1 MADEALVAAH
11 GLALG
16 YGESPVLRDVDLTV
30 RSGEFWCWIGPNGS
44 GKSTLLRG
52 FLRLLPPLA
61 GELHVSARL
70 ADRTR
75 IGYVP
80 QRSELS
86 DALPTTV
93 RELVELGL
101 VRSAVPRAE
110 RAHAVR
116 DALAQVDL
124 ADMARRDVWSLSGG
138 QRQRALLARAL
149 VRRPELLV
157 LDEPT
162 EGLDVATNDSL
173 LETLGALHRQ
183 AGLTLLVV
191 THRIEIARE
200 RADHVA
206 LFVDGRVIAGERDAV
221 LASGEAE
228 RAFAGRG
235 LALP

>member
-1 MADEALVAAH
+1 VESEALLAAR

-16 YGESPVLRDVDLTV
+16 YGETPVLRDVELTV
-30 RSGEFWCWIGPNGS
+30 QRGEYWGWIGPNGS

-52 FLRLLPPLA
+52 FLGLLRPLA
-61 GELHVSARL
+61 GTLEVAPRL
-70 ADRTR
+70 AGGAR

-101 VRSAVPRAE
+101 VRSSVPRAG
-110 RAHAVR
+110 RAEAVAW
-116 DALAQVDL
+116 ALAEVGL
-124 ADMARRDVWSLSGG
+124 AGMERRDVWSLSGG

-162 EGLDVATNDSL
+162 EGLDVATNDAL
-173 LETLGALHRQ
+173 LETLGALHRENR
-183 AGLTLLVV
+183 LTLIVV
-191 THRIEIARE
+191 THRLEIARE

-206 LFVDGRVIAGERDAV
+206 LFLDGRVIAGPRDAV
-221 LASGEAE
+221 LAGAEA
-228 RAFAGRG
+228 RHAVAGRG

>member
-1 MADEALVAAH
+1 VGDEALFAAR

-16 YGESPVLRDVDLTV
+16 YGEAPVLRDVELTV
-30 RSGEFWCWIGPNGS
+30 RPGEFWCWIGPNGS
-44 GKSTLLRG
+44 GKSTLVRG
-52 FLRLLPPLA
+52 FLGLLRPLA
-61 GELHVSARL
+61 GELTIAARL
-70 ADRTR
+70 ADGAR

-101 VRSAVPRAE
+101 VRSAVARAE
-110 RAHAVR
+110 RGEAAR
-116 DALAQVDL
+116 WALERVGLTGLEQ
-124 ADMARRDVWSLSGG
+124 RSFWSLSGG
-138 QRQRALLARAL
+138 QRQRALVARAL

-162 EGLDVATNDSL
+162 EGLDVATNDAL
-173 LETLGALHRQ
+173 LETLDALHRE

-191 THRIEIARE
+191 THRLEIARE

-206 LFVDGRVIAGERDAV
+206 LFVGGCVIAGPRDAV
-221 LASGEAE
+221 LSSAEAE
-228 RAFAGRG
+228 RAFAGRR
-235 LALP
+235 LALH

>member
-1 MADEALVAAH
+1 VEDEALFAAR
-11 GLALG
+11 GLSLG
-16 YGESPVLRDVDLTV
+16 YGESTVLRDVELAV
-30 RSGEFWCWIGPNGS
+30 RRGEYWGWIGPNGS

-52 FLRLLPPLA
+52 FLGLLRPLA
-61 GELHVSARL
+61 GELQVAPRL
-70 ADRTR
+70 ADRAR

-101 VRSAVPRAE
+101 VRSALPHAE
-110 RAHAVR
+110 RAA
-116 DALAQVDL
+116 ALGWALQQVGL
-124 ADMARRDVWSLSGG
+124 AGMERRDVWSLSGG

-162 EGLDVATNDSL
+162 EGLDVATNDAL
-173 LETLGALHRQ
+173 LETLGALHRE
-183 AGLTLLVV
+183 AGLTLIVV
-191 THRIEIARE
+191 THRLEIARE

-206 LFVDGRVIAGERDAV
+206 LFVDGRVIAGPREAV
-221 LASGEAE
+221 LSGAEAE
-228 RAFAGRG
+228 RAFARQG

>member
-1 MADEALVAAH
+1 VGAEALFAAH
-11 GLALG
+11 GLSLG

-30 RSGEFWCWIGPNGS
+30 RSGDFWCWIGPNGS

-52 FLRLLPPLA
+52 FLGLLRPLA
-61 GELHVSARL
+61 GELHVAKRLQDHARL
-70 ADRTR
+70 
-75 IGYVP
+75 GYVP

-101 VRSAVPRAE
+101 VRSAVPRGG
-110 RAHAVR
+110 RAA
-116 DALAQVDL
+116 ALAWALGQVGL
-124 ADMARRDVWSLSGG
+124 AGLERRSVWSLSGG

-162 EGLDVATNDSL
+162 EGLDVTTNDAL
-173 LETLGALHRQ
+173 LETLAALHRE

-191 THRIEIARE
+191 THRLEIARE

-206 LFVDGRVIAGERDAV
+206 LFVDGRVIAGPRDAV
-221 LASGEAE
+221 LSGREAE

>member
-1 MADEALVAAH
+1 VEAEALFAAR

-16 YGESPVLRDVDLTV
+16 YGEHAVLRDVELAV

-52 FLRLLPPLA
+52 FLGLLPPLS
-61 GELHVSARL
+61 GELRVARRL
-70 ADRTR
+70 ADHAR

-110 RAHAVR
+110 RAAAVR
-116 DALAQVDL
+116 EALAQVDL
-124 ADMARRDVWSLSGG
+124 GEMAARDVWSLSGG

-162 EGLDVATNDSL
+162 EGLDVATNDAL
-173 LETLGALHRQ
+173 LETLGALHRE
-183 AGLTLLVV
+183 ASLTLIVV
-191 THRIEIARE
+191 THRLEIARE

-206 LFVDGRVIAGERDAV
+206 LFVDGRVVAGTRDAV
-221 LASGEAE
+221 LAGGEA
-228 RAFAGRG
+228 GRVLSG
-235 LALP
+235 RRLALP

>member
-1 MADEALVAAH
+1 MVDEPFFAAR

-16 YGESPVLRDVDLTV
+16 YGESPVLRDVELAV
-30 RSGEFWCWIGPNGS
+30 RRGEYWGWIGPNGS

-52 FLRLLPPLA
+52 FLGLLRPLA
-61 GELHVSARL
+61 GELHVAARL
-70 ADRTR
+70 ADGAR

-101 VRSAVPRAE
+101 VRSRVPRAE
-110 RAHAVR
+110 RGEALSW
-116 DALAQVDL
+116 ALAQVGL
-124 ADMARRDVWSLSGG
+124 AGMERRDVWSLSGG

-162 EGLDVATNDSL
+162 EGLDVGTNDAL
-173 LETLGALHRQ
+173 LETLGALHRE
-183 AGLTLLVV
+183 ARLTLIVV
-191 THRIEIARE
+191 THRLEIARE

-206 LFVDGRVIAGERDAV
+206 LFVDGRVIAGPRDAV
-221 LASGEAE
+221 LSGAEAE
-228 RAFAGRG
+228 RTFAGRG

>member
-1 MADEALVAAH
+1 VEDEALFAAR
-11 GLALG
+11 GLSLG
-16 YGESPVLRDVDLTV
+16 YGESPVLRDVELAV
-30 RSGEFWCWIGPNGS
+30 QSGEYWGWIGPNGS

-52 FLRLLPPLA
+52 FLGLLPPLA
-61 GELHVSARL
+61 GELRIARRL
-70 ADRTR
+70 ADHAR

-110 RAHAVR
+110 RAE
-116 DALAQVDL
+116 ALAWALERVDL
-124 ADMARRDVWSLSGG
+124 AGMERRSVWSLSGG

-162 EGLDVATNDSL
+162 EGLDVATNDAL
-173 LETLGALHRQ
+173 LETLGALHCE
-183 AGLTLLVV
+183 AGLTLIVV
-191 THRIEIARE
+191 THRLEIARE

-206 LFVDGRVIAGERDAV
+206 LFVDGRVIAGPREAV
-221 LASGEAE
+221 LSGAEAQ
-228 RAFAGRG
+228 RALSGRG